1 MNSLFCFVWSFKN
14 EKLIMLSNCQD
25 YKSNKIF
32 LVKQYIIDCLNK
44 KKISWFHF
52 LLIQTQQLNI
62 DDFNKPLLV
71 ASTLNDIEFH
81 AQNISLLQNKEIKIN
96 GLFISQQMVPLIE
109 KIVSKGKIKKII
121 YDNCQFPIEIENF
134 SGNNIPQ
141 SYISDFEDSPFP
153 IIFWLKSNIN

>member
-81 AQNISLLQNKEIKIN
+81 AQNISLLQNKEIKVN
-96 GLFISQQMVPLIE
+96 GLFISKQMVPF
-109 KIVSKGKIKKII
+109 KKLF
-121 YDNCQFPIEIENF
+121 QKEI
-134 SGNNIPQ
+134 
-141 SYISDFEDSPFP
+141 
-153 IIFWLKSNIN
+153 LKK

>member
-1 MNSLFCFVWSFKN
+1 MLLNSLFCFVWSFKN
-14 EKLIMLSNCQD
+14 EKFFIFSNCQD

-52 LLIQTQQLNI
+52 LLMQTQQLNI

-71 ASTLNDIEFH
+71 ASTLNDIEFL

-96 GLFISQQMVPLIE
+96 GLFISKQMVPF
-109 KIVSKGKIKKII
+109 KKFIKWKKYFMTIA
-121 YDNCQFPIEIENF
+121 NLQ
-134 SGNNIPQ
+134 
-141 SYISDFEDSPFP
+141 
-153 IIFWLKSNIN
+153 